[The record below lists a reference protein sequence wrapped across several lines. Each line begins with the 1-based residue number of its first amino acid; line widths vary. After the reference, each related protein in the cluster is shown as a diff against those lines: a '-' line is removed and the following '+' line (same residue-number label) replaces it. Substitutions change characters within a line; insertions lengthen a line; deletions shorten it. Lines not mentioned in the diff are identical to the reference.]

1 MALQVACALRPGA
14 PMRKACVVKYD
25 VKLNYS
31 GASDRCGALR
41 RLSKRGSSLCAS
53 GAKFHNG
60 RGNGHLRGSTMLMSE
75 RMNFD
80 GSLVPD
86 RLGKRGRVMVAVQA
100 SAAGGLPESWE
111 NANGNRGIN
120 GKQSSQP
127 KAMNGMSSQIM
138 EGHYSVVTTP
148 PVHGNDMSN
157 LMEQFTMDEENIS
170 GVEKG
175 TMGRST
181 RAVVLAGGE
190 TTNPLTRFR
199 AMPAVQIGSSMLLVD
214 IPINNCLRSGIN
226 KIYVLTQF
234 HSHGINSHIAA
245 SYPPI
250 HFGGPLGDMW
260 VDVLAAQQT
269 TTKKEWSKGSAD
281 AIRKNLNELKDESRG
296 IEPATD
302 YVILSG
308 SAMYNMDLAK
318 VVASHRLLQA
328 DVTICTHLVS
338 HDVAKTKGVL
348 RVDRSSKVLA
358 FEEKPS
364 DLYPGRARHED
375 SGKYLANMGVYVF
388 KREAMLDLLDPAKSD
403 VVTHIGHHVIPNA
416 LSKGMNVH
424 SFQHKGYWQDVST
437 LKDYYQAN
445 LALASPEAPIKMFEV
460 DGAISAKGSM
470 LPPSKL
476 QGTVKVTESILG
488 DGTFLVDCEI
498 RNSVVGECIFVG
510 AGSCIEESLL
520 LGSPFWTSEVLRE
533 KALRANERVFGV
545 GKNCILRKC
554 IVDENVSIGDNCTLT
569 NTENVQEAD
578 FSNDG
583 YMIQDGILVLLRN
596 AIIPD
601 GTMI

>member
-1 MALQVACALRPGA
+1 MTFHGACTMRPKA
-14 PMRKACVVKYD
+14 PVLKACIVKYD
-25 VKLNYS
+25 AKFNCS
-31 GASDRCGALR
+31 GASAHRDALR
-41 RLSKRGSSLCAS
+41 RLSRSGSVACARS
-53 GAKFHNG
+53 AGLHNCWG
-60 RGNGHLRGSTMLMSE
+60 KGHLRHATMSMSTKWE
-75 RMNFD
+75 FD
-80 GSLVPD
+80 GSTTPG
-86 RLGKRGRVMVAVQA
+86 RLGKRGRAMTRVQA
-100 SAAGGLPESWE
+100 TTSGGLPEPWD

-120 GKQSSQP
+120 GKQNCHP
-127 KAMNGMSSQIM
+127 KAMNGASSQFM
-138 EGHYSVVTTP
+138 EGQTVVTTS
-148 PVHGNDMSN
+148 PVNGKDRSN
-157 LMEQFTMDEENIS
+157 LMEQFSVHEENIT

-269 TTKKEWSKGSAD
+269 TTKKEWYKGSAD

-338 HDVAKTKGVL
+338 QDVARTKGVL
-348 RVDRSSKVLA
+348 RVDNCSKVLA

-364 DLYPGRARHED
+364 DRYLDRARHQD
-375 SGKYLANMGVYVF
+375 SGEYLANMGVYVF

-437 LKDYYQAN
+437 LKDYYEAN

-460 DGAISAKGSM
+460 DGAVSAKGSM
-470 LPPSKL
+470 LPPSKM
-476 QGTVKVTESILG
+476 QGTVKVSESILG

-510 AGSCIEESLL
+510 AGSCIEDSLL
-520 LGSPFWTSEVLRE
+520 LGSPFWTSEILRE
-533 KALRANERVFGV
+533 NALRANERVFGV
-545 GKNCILRKC
+545 GKNCTLRKC
-554 IVDENVSIGDNCTLT
+554 IVDENVSIGDNCMLT

-583 YMIQDGILVLLRN
+583 FMIQDGILVFLRN
-596 AIIPD
+596 AEIPD
-601 GTMI
+601 GTTI

>member
-1 MALQVACALRPGA
+1 MTFHGACTLRPGA
-14 PMRKACVVKYD
+14 PAPKVSATKYD
-25 VKLNYS
+25 VKSSGS
-31 GASDRCGALR
+31 GAFGNFGALR
-41 RLSKRGSSLCAS
+41 RLSKSGSVTCPRGAGL
-53 GAKFHNG
+53 HNCWGKGYLRDATIAMSKETKSNGLLAPG
-60 RGNGHLRGSTMLMSE
+60 RRE
-75 RMNFD
+75 
-80 GSLVPD
+80 
-86 RLGKRGRVMVAVQA
+86 KRGRMNRVQA
-100 SAAGGLPESWE
+100 STSGGLPEPWE
-111 NANGNRGIN
+111 NANANRGIN
-120 GKQSSQP
+120 GKQNSQP
-127 KAMNGMSSQIM
+127 KAMNGLSSQFM
-138 EGHYSVVTTP
+138 EGQSVVATP
-148 PVHGNDMSN
+148 PVNGKERRN
-157 LMEQFTMDEENIS
+157 LMEQFSVHEENIT
-170 GVEKG
+170 GVEKS

-269 TTKKEWSKGSAD
+269 TTKKEWYKGSAD

-338 HDVAKTKGVL
+338 QDVARTKGVL
-348 RVDRSSKVLA
+348 RVDNCSKVLS
-358 FEEKPS
+358 FEEKPN
-364 DLYPGRARHED
+364 DLYLDRARYQD

-424 SFQHKGYWQDVST
+424 SYQHKGYWQDVST
-437 LKDYYQAN
+437 LKDYYEAN

-460 DGAISAKGSM
+460 DGAVSAKGSM
-470 LPPSKL
+470 LPPSKM
-476 QGTVKVTESILG
+476 QGTVKVSESILG

-510 AGSCIEESLL
+510 AGSCIEDSLL
-520 LGSPFWTSEVLRE
+520 LGSPFWTSEILRE
-533 KALRANERVFGV
+533 NALRANERVFGV
-545 GKNCILRKC
+545 GKNCVLRKC
-554 IVDENVSIGDNCTLT
+554 IVDENVSIGDNCMLT

-578 FSNDG
+578 FSSDG

-596 AIIPD
+596 AEIPD
-601 GTMI
+601 GTTI